1 MNLLPHVSKFLAPVT
16 HPDIAFEQQRLE
28 AEYDVKLRAHSVEH
42 RGETAVLITWEII
55 E

>member
-1 MNLLPHVSKFLAPVT
+1 MNLLPHVSKFLVPVS

-28 AEYDVKLRAHSVEH
+28 AEHDVKLRAHSVEH
-42 RGETAVLITWEII
+42 RDGPVVLITWEII